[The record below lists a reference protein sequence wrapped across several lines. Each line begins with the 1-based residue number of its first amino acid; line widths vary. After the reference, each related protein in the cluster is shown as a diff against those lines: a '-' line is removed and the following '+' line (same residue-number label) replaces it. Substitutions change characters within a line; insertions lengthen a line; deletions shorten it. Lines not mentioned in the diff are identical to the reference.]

1 MRRMLARLA
10 ALLVVAGCA
19 AGCSVAP
26 PPPSVTV
33 GARNDAESALLA
45 HLYAAAL
52 RFYGSAAHV
61 QVAED
66 PVGGLD
72 SGNVDVAPGLTGALL
87 TRFQP
92 DAPARSAAQVYRSM
106 VAALP
111 EGLAAGDYADTTSD
125 KPLPAVTDRTARA
138 WGAADTLAL
147 LPRCGTL
154 RVGRVAGEVAP
165 SSLAACVLPKAR
177 EFPDAAALFGALR
190 DGTIDVAWT
199 SAAAPDIP
207 DQVTVLADRTALV
220 RAENVVPIYRRNT
233 LTDPQV
239 RSINELAG
247 VLDTDALAQMRAKV
261 AAGQDP
267 GVVAAAYL
275 DAHPLGR

>member
-1 MRRMLARLA
+1 MRRVAVVLA
-10 ALLVVAGCA
+10 ALTI
-19 AGCSVAP
+19 AGCSAAP
-26 PPPSVTV
+26 PPPSVAV
-33 GARNDAESALLA
+33 GAQQDAESALLA

-61 QVAED
+61 EVAPD

-72 SGNVDVAPGLTGALL
+72 SGDVDVVPGLTGVLL
-87 TRFQP
+87 SRFEP
-92 DAPARSAAQVYRSM
+92 DAPARSQAQVYRAM

-125 KPLPAVTDRTARA
+125 KPLAAVSDRTARD
-138 WGAADTLAL
+138 WGATDALAL
-147 LPRCGTL
+147 LPRCRTVRIGHTA
-154 RVGRVAGEVAP
+154 GRPAP
-165 SSLAACVLPKAR
+165 TSLAACVLPRAR
-177 EFPDAAALFGALR
+177 EFADDQALFAALR
-190 DGTIDVAWT
+190 DGEIDVAWT
-199 SAAAPDIP
+199 TAAAPDIP
-207 DQVTVLADRTALV
+207 DHTRVLSDRTALV
-220 RAENVVPIYRRNT
+220 RAENVVPVYRRNT

-267 GVVAAAYL
+267 GAVAAAYL